1 MTILRQLFCCSIFVC
16 LALLIGCTTDPLANI
31 TSRRTIVEV
40 EPKIHADMPLI
51 ELLSFTE
58 STPVLTQRY
67 THIILADGDLWIVEG
82 RDAHGTVT
90 IKDWKFEK
98 R

>member
-1 MTILRQLFCCSIFVC
+1 M
-16 LALLIGCTTDPLANI
+16 
-31 TSRRTIVEV
+31 
-40 EPKIHADMPLI
+40 HACMPLI

-58 STPVLTQRY
+58 STPVLTQRH
-67 THIILADGDLWIVEG
+67 THIILADGDLWIADG
-82 RDAHGTVT
+82 RDARGTVT